1 VTGVGPGTGSA
12 IVRRFAEGRYDVA
25 MIARTEKRLM
35 QLAQETFG
43 THAFAAD
50 VTDADQ
56 MDEALGRITR
66 EFGAPEVVV
75 HNAIGGVFGN
85 FQDIDPAALERNFQI
100 NVMALPH
107 LVRRTAPSMIEAGR
121 GVIIAL
127 RQHVGVARQ
136 GQFCRF
142 CAKQS
147 HPRVLAESIARELG
161 PKGIHVAYIIIDA
174 VIDLEWTR
182 KMRPDAPDDFFIQP
196 RDIAAEVWHVAHQ
209 TRTA

>member
-1 VTGVGPGTGSA
+1 MTKKVALVTGVGPGTGSA

-43 THAFAAD
+43 THAFAAN

-107 LVRRTAPSMIEAGR
+107 LLRRTAPSMIEAGHS
-121 GVIIAL
+121 VIIASGNTSAL
-127 RQHVGVARQ
+127 RGKANFAGFAPSKATHGCSPNR
-136 GQFCRF
+136 
-142 CAKQS
+142 S
-147 HPRVLAESIARELG
+147 RVSSDQRASMLPTSSS
-161 PKGIHVAYIIIDA
+161 
-174 VIDLEWTR
+174 TR
-182 KMRPDAPDDFFIQP
+182 
-196 RDIAAEVWHVAHQ
+196 
-209 TRTA
+209 

>member
-1 VTGVGPGTGSA
+1 MTKKVALVTGVGPGTGSA

-66 EFGAPEVVV
+66 ELGAPEVVV

-85 FQDIDPAALERNFQI
+85 FQEIDPAALERNFQT

-121 GVIIAL
+121 GVIIPSGNASAL
-127 RQHVGVARQ
+127 RGKANFAGFAPTKAVQ
-136 GQFCRF
+136 
-142 CAKQS
+142 
-147 HPRVLAESIARELG
+147 RVLAESIARGLDQRASML
-161 PKGIHVAYIIIDA
+161 PTS
-174 VIDLEWTR
+174 LSTR
-182 KMRPDAPDDFFIQP
+182 
-196 RDIAAEVWHVAHQ
+196 
-209 TRTA
+209 